1 MIAGYWILAEFFFF
15 RIFMNRDEVEVY
27 ENGKKKKT
35 NTRLISNNH
44 DRTSLVNNGFL
55 QGNRYWLSLFRHGG

>member
-27 ENGKKKKT
+27 ENGKKKKKT

-55 QGNRYWLSLFRHGG
+55 QGNRY